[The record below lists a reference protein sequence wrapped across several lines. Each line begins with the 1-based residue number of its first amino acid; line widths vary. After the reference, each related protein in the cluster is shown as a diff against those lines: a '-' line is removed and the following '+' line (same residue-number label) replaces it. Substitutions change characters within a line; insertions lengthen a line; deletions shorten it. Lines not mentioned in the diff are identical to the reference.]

1 VAKSAEKY
9 KKNPVVETKKIL
21 SIKTIKSDAITF
33 IFWQAPIIFPFR
45 LGKIGLQKKKS
56 FWIAYIVVVVRQ
68 NVASIDVVPSNVKPD
83 FGALSINKKTL
94 QVIFGG
100 S

>member
-1 VAKSAEKY
+1 LAGPY
-9 KKNPVVETKKIL
+9 NFPL
-21 SIKTIKSDAITF
+21 
-33 IFWQAPIIFPFR
+33 QA
-45 LGKIGLQKKKS
+45 GEAGLQKKKS
-56 FWIAYIVVVVRQ
+56 FWFAYIVVVVRQ